1 MKILKT
7 ILVFL
12 IVSSRVIFADYACIY
27 NKTDCDLLIEKISTG
42 CWLFEQQKLDE
53 KGLRRFDKEL
63 KDTECL
69 SEIIPANEGFLVRYR
84 HSDKEGSEKTS
95 IVLSSPKKESLI
107 DIDLTAEEEGI
118 SQQGVYQIT
127 QEYSGPSFEKVDN
140 PNLRKWKHSS
150 DKMIIISNEN
160 L

>member
-1 MKILKT
+1 MKFLKT
-7 ILVFL
+7 IFIYL
-12 IVSSRVIFADYACIY
+12 IISCRITFADYACIY
-27 NKTDCDLLIEKISTG
+27 NKTDCDLLVEKVSTG

-69 SEIIPANEGFLVRYR
+69 SETIPANEGFLVRYR
-84 HSDKEGSEKTS
+84 HSNKEGSEKTS
-95 IVLSSPKKESLI
+95 IVLSSPQKESI
-107 DIDLTAEEEGI
+107 DIDITEEGGI

-127 QEYSGPSFEKVDN
+127 QEYSGPSFGKVDE
-140 PNLRKWKHSS
+140 PNLRKWRHSC
-150 DKMIIISNEN
+150 DKMVIISNES